1 MAHEVIELNRRTRA
15 LTHLE
20 IEIVFRAMIKAIK
33 ASGYFDLAVAAND
46 WQVGLE
52 LIDAGLVDLSLQ
64 PYFNGIAGAQKLT
77 ALVEK
82 ARSYLPIGADLIDI
96 NELNHAI
103 GSNINASNKVLERR
117 MAEGGFNKV
126 ADLAGM

>member
-33 ASGYFDLAVAAND
+33 ASGDSDLAVAASD

>member
-33 ASGYFDLAVAAND
+33 ASGDSDLAVAAND

-64 PYFNGIAGAQKLT
+64 PYFNGIAGARKLT

-82 ARSYLPIGADLIDI
+82 ARSYLPIGVDFIDI
-96 NELNHAI
+96 NELNRVI
-103 GSNINASNKVLERR
+103 GSNIDASNKVLERR
-117 MAEGGFNKV
+117 IAEGGFNKV